1 MQETS
6 WSIRHIKEKLH
17 QSDIDEVV
25 VLARAMLFDKAVLRQ
40 AVEVLCGRLSADAK
54 IVLHEFNPRIWVPEQ
69 VVQKFLAVYLRQLI
83 SKLVLKER
91 LINAFGCAELTV

>member
-69 VVQKFLAVYLRQLI
+69 VVQKFLAVYDCQC
-83 SKLVLKER
+83 VLEER